1 MREHIEQPGRGPGAA
16 QEQQQPRR
24 AGASAAGLPAGLGNR
39 AMAALAATS
48 PQLPRGRGLG
58 AGGAARVAARLL
70 TSPPNSDTPAQDALE
85 EGAEL
90 TTPTA
95 GSTTTPT
102 QPVVDATTRQ
112 QPAGLQIKSSGA
124 IEGSYGISQYW
135 PVTNYWGADKTL
147 GEFTQPLAGQAGWH
161 MLGHKFQT
169 IGRFTSVCTEHG
181 TGRVTFLQEARLTN
195 TKGGTP
201 GPWFNDMHYTDAS
214 HANHYWDPN
223 SEVGTNTGNGPGVR
237 RTIAADAYA
246 YTDPPAISYGPDT
259 DTYRKL
265 EFKIHLKPP
274 SGSPDSEIVQTATQ
288 EIEVKDGTPKVLQS
302 P

>member
-1 MREHIEQPGRGPGAA
+1 MREHVEDAGRVAGAPR
-16 QEQQQPRR
+16 QPRSTGQP
-24 AGASAAGLPAGLGNR
+24 APLPAGVGNR
-39 AMAALAATS
+39 AMATLAASS
-48 PQLPRGRGLG
+48 PALPPGRGLG
-58 AGGAARVAARLL
+58 PNGPARLAAHLL
-70 TSPPNSDTPAQDALE
+70 TSPPNSDTPADDAVE

-90 TTPTA
+90 TTPTT
-95 GSTTTPT
+95 GTTATPA
-102 QPVVDATTRQ
+102 QPVVDASTRQ
-112 QPAGLQIKSSGA
+112 QPASLRIKSSGP
-124 IEGSYGISQYW
+124 IEGSYGISEYW
-135 PVTNYWGADKTL
+135 PVTNYWGADKAL
-147 GEFTQPLAGQAGWH
+147 GEFTQPLAGQRGWH
-161 MLGHKFQT
+161 MIGHKFQT

-214 HANHYWDPN
+214 NANHFWDPN

-237 RTIAADAYA
+237 RTITADAYA

-274 SGSPDSEIVQTATQ
+274 PGSPDSEIVQTATQ